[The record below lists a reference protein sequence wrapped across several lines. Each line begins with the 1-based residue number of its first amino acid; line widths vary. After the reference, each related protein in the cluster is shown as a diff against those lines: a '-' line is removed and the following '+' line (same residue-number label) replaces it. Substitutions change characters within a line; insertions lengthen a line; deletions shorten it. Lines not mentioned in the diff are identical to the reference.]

1 MSLLNLAVSNNDP
14 IDARFT
20 FIQNNMITGDFFLTG
35 TGINSADLVRNYF
48 GIENTSAILV
58 TLDNSSSVAFS
69 TYQINGTA
77 SPSFIT
83 SQPIAGFYSEIL
95 NLSQS
100 RFGLRE
106 SASGDIH
113 IYDISGILL
122 NIIPGDPSFTTYSGK
137 FVVEVGGTSYY
148 IFSQWDNA
156 NNLRILLIDED
167 NNIIGTPININSISG
182 LTDPILSESVS
193 VDVVEGNTIVSF
205 TYAENV
211 EDGVDIFPSTDIF
224 QTNVSFTSGIP
235 TGLSPNNFSGLSSI
249 TSNNDTGFISSA
261 TGTVGGDQGI
271 LFANSINSNDES
283 SSSFLTVSLACL
295 AIGTKILTPS
305 GYVLIENL
313 SIGDKLITGDKRIT
327 KVTKIVKSKVFRE
340 NLRAFTIKK
349 GTFNAIEDTILTE
362 WHSILDNKQLIPVK
376 YIKSLQ
382 NNKLKV
388 REPYIIFYNLGLTNK
403 RLDTIIANG
412 IIVEGYG
419 DRELAANRHT
429 RNKDPEFIQQF
440 E

>member
-167 NNIIGTPININSISG
+167 NNIIGICG
-182 LTDPILSESVS
+182 K
-193 VDVVEGNTIVSF
+193 
-205 TYAENV
+205 
-211 EDGVDIFPSTDIF
+211 
-224 QTNVSFTSGIP
+224 
-235 TGLSPNNFSGLSSI
+235 
-249 TSNNDTGFISSA
+249 
-261 TGTVGGDQGI
+261 
-271 LFANSINSNDES
+271 
-283 SSSFLTVSLACL
+283 C
-295 AIGTKILTPS
+295 
-305 GYVLIENL
+305 
-313 SIGDKLITGDKRIT
+313 
-327 KVTKIVKSKVFRE
+327 
-340 NLRAFTIKK
+340 
-349 GTFNAIEDTILTE
+349 
-362 WHSILDNKQLIPVK
+362 
-376 YIKSLQ
+376 
-382 NNKLKV
+382 
-388 REPYIIFYNLGLTNK
+388 
-403 RLDTIIANG
+403 
-412 IIVEGYG
+412 
-419 DRELAANRHT
+419 
-429 RNKDPEFIQQF
+429 
-440 E
+440 